1 MKEKNLKTTILGVLT
16 IIGAI
21 VAIATK
27 ILNSEMPSF
36 DEIMILFA
44 LLTGGGGLMK
54 AKDAE

>member
-1 MKEKNLKTTILGVLT
+1 MKERNLKTTILGILT

-27 ILNSEMPSF
+27 ILNNEMPSF

-54 AKDAE
+54 ARDAE